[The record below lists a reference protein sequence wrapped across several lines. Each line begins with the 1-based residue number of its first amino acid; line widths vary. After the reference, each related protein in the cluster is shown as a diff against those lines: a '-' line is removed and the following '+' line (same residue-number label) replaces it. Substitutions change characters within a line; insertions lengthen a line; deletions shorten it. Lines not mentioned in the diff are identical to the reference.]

1 MNPKPILSLVV
12 PCFNEEEALPVF
24 YETAE
29 QELEVL
35 RSRYEIEYIF
45 IDDGSKDA
53 TLAGMRDLAE
63 KDQSVHYISFSR
75 NFGKEAALYAGLERS
90 SGDITVTL
98 DVDLQDPPSL
108 IPEMVKAVTQ
118 EGFDCAG
125 SRRVTRKGEPPVR
138 SFFARRFYRLINRLS
153 DVEIVDG
160 ARDFRCM
167 NREYLNAV
175 LSLKERNRFSKGI
188 FPWVGFKTKWFEYE
202 NRERSVGETK
212 WSFFKLLLYS
222 LDGIAAFSTKPLA
235 AASVWKDSF
244 RRFVGRRLGIVGLH
258 SAVYGRFTASHHWSS
273 RAVCGQN
280 LYRSQTTPAVC
291 YKGAEMKTEP
301 LPVGRLRRFP
311 FKASAD

>member
-235 AASVWKDSF
+235 AASVCGFFFSF
-244 RRFVGRRLGIVGLH
+244 SSLLLILFIVVRKILFGGSSVDGWVSLVCTVLFMGGLQLLTIGLLGQYVAKIYIEVKQRPLFVIKE
-258 SAVYGRFTASHHWSS
+258 
-273 RAVCGQN
+273 Q
-280 LYRSQTTPAVC
+280 
-291 YKGAEMKTEP
+291 K
-301 LPVGRLRRFP
+301 
-311 FKASAD
+311 

>member
-12 PCFNEEEALPVF
+12 PCFNEEKALPVF

-53 TLAGMRDLAE
+53 TLAGMHDLAE

-108 IPEMVKAVTQ
+108 IPEMVNAVTQ

-175 LSLKERNRFSKGI
+175 LSLKESNRFSKGI

-235 AASVWKDSF
+235 AASVCGFFFSF
-244 RRFVGRRLGIVGLH
+244 SSLLLILFIVVRKILFGGSSVDGWASLVCTVLFMGGLQLLTIGLLGQYVAKIYIEVKQRPLFVIKE
-258 SAVYGRFTASHHWSS
+258 
-273 RAVCGQN
+273 Q
-280 LYRSQTTPAVC
+280 
-291 YKGAEMKTEP
+291 K
-301 LPVGRLRRFP
+301 
-311 FKASAD
+311 

>member
-1 MNPKPILSLVV
+1 MDKIAVLIPCYNESKTVEKVV
-12 PCFNEEEALPVF
+12 TDFRRVLPQATIYV
-24 YETAE
+24 YDNNSTDGTAE
-29 QELEVL
+29 LAAKAGAVVRHEYQQGKGNVMRRMFREIDAEAYVL
-35 RSRYEIEYIF
+35 VDG
-45 IDDGSKDA
+45 DDTYPA
-53 TLAGMRDLAE
+53 
-63 KDQSVHYISFSR
+63 
-75 NFGKEAALYAGLERS
+75 EAA
-90 SGDITVTL
+90 
-98 DVDLQDPPSL
+98 
-108 IPEMVKAVTQ
+108 PEMVKAVTQ

-235 AASVWKDSF
+235 AASVCGFFFSF
-244 RRFVGRRLGIVGLH
+244 SSLLLILFIVVRKILFGGSSVDGWVSLVCTVLFMGGLQLLTIGLLGQYVAKIYIEVKQRPLFVIKE
-258 SAVYGRFTASHHWSS
+258 
-273 RAVCGQN
+273 Q
-280 LYRSQTTPAVC
+280 
-291 YKGAEMKTEP
+291 K
-301 LPVGRLRRFP
+301 
-311 FKASAD
+311 

>member
-235 AASVWKDSF
+235 AASVCGFFFSF
-244 RRFVGRRLGIVGLH
+244 SSLLLILFIVVRKILFGGSSVDGWASLVCTVLFMGGLQLLTIGLLGQYVAKIYIEVKQRPLFVIKE
-258 SAVYGRFTASHHWSS
+258 
-273 RAVCGQN
+273 Q
-280 LYRSQTTPAVC
+280 
-291 YKGAEMKTEP
+291 K
-301 LPVGRLRRFP
+301 
-311 FKASAD
+311 